1 MRLRLNLVA
10 LAVTSMVA
18 LAFLFPLAN
27 LVDRLAEDRALT
39 LAERDAQLV
48 ARIVAANSELL
59 GAETTF
65 ARVTSNGKLS
75 GRDVSLITAD
85 GATFGAP
92 VPAEEDIRMALAG
105 TTVRLA
111 SDGGQAV
118 LVPAVG
124 ADGQLTVVRVFV
136 TDGELNQGVTRSW
149 LLLVLLTVTLVMIAV
164 AVTDRLA
171 RSIVAP
177 VEELGDAAAKLGEGD
192 LSARVEPD
200 GPAEVAATGVQFNRL
215 ASEIGRLI
223 QAERDTAAD
232 LSHRLRTPLMAA
244 RLRIEQVDDAA
255 ARADVTRDLD
265 EIERTIDHA
274 IEELRRPAR
283 SLESR
288 GTVFEDTV
296 RARAAFWAPLAE
308 DQGRSFDIDV
318 PLTATTVAV
327 SPADL
332 TAAIDALLGN
342 VFAHT
347 PEGTGY
353 RVEAAVGDYAVL
365 TVSDEGA
372 GFSSDRVT
380 LRGQSTA
387 GSTGLGLDI
396 ARKTAE
402 AGGGSMTVGR
412 SRANG
417 ASIQLSFRPVPA
429 S

>member
-1 MRLRLNLVA
+1 VRLRLNLVA

-18 LAFLFPLAN
+18 LAFLFPLAS

-48 ARIVAANSELL
+48 ARFVAANSEPG
-59 GAETTF
+59 GAATAF
-65 ARVTSNGKLS
+65 ARVTSNGRLS
-75 GRDVSLITAD
+75 GRDVSLIMED
-85 GATFGAP
+85 GRVFGAP
-92 VPAEEDIRMALAG
+92 IPAGEEMPMAPAGAVPAA
-105 TTVRLA
+105 
-111 SDGGQAV
+111 DGRAV

-124 ADGQLTVVRVFV
+124 ADGLQTVIRVLV
-136 TDGELNQGVTRSW
+136 TDAELNRGVTRSW
-149 LLLVLLTVTLVMIAV
+149 MLLILLTVTLVMIAV

-171 RSIVAP
+171 RSIVGP
-177 VEELGDAAAKLGEGD
+177 VEERGDAAARLGKGD
-192 LSARVEPD
+192 FSARVDPD
-200 GPAEVAATGVQFNRL
+200 GPQEVAATGVQFNRL

-223 QAERDTAAD
+223 QSERETAAD

-244 RLRIEQVDDAA
+244 RLRLDQIDDPA
-255 ARADVTRDLD
+255 ARADLTGDLD
-265 EIERTIDHA
+265 EIERSIDHA

-283 SLESR
+283 SLGSQ

-296 RARAAFWAPLAE
+296 RARAEFWAPLAE
-308 DQGRSFDIDV
+308 DQDRKFEIAV
-318 PLTATTVAV
+318 PLTATIVPVPT
-327 SPADL
+327 ADL

-347 PEGTGY
+347 REGTGY

-372 GFSSDRVT
+372 GFSSDMAT

-402 AGGGSMTVGR
+402 AGAGSMTVGR
-412 SRANG
+412 SPSNG
-417 ASIQLSFRPVPA
+417 ARIQLTFRPAPA

>member
-1 MRLRLNLVA
+1 
-10 LAVTSMVA
+10 MVA

-149 LLLVLLTVTLVMIAV
+149 
-164 AVTDRLA
+164 A

>member
-18 LAFLFPLAN
+18 LAFLFPLAS

-48 ARIVAANSELL
+48 ARFVAANSEPG
-59 GAETTF
+59 GAATAF
-65 ARVTSNGKLS
+65 ARVTSNGRLS

-85 GATFGAP
+85 GRVFGAP
-92 VPAEEDIRMALAG
+92 IPAGEDMPLAAAGAVPAAG
-105 TTVRLA
+105 GR
-111 SDGGQAV
+111 AV

-124 ADGQLTVVRVFV
+124 ADGLQTVIRVLV
-136 TDGELNQGVTRSW
+136 TDAELNRGVTRSW
-149 LLLVLLTVTLVMIAV
+149 MLLILLSVTLVMIAV

-171 RSIVAP
+171 RSIVGP
-177 VEELGDAAAKLGEGD
+177 VEELGDAAARLGEGD
-192 LSARVEPD
+192 FSARVDPD
-200 GPAEVAATGVQFNRL
+200 GPEEVAATGVLFNRL
-215 ASEIGRLI
+215 AGEIGRLI
-223 QAERDTAAD
+223 QSERETAAD

-244 RLRIEQVDDAA
+244 RLRLDQIDDPA
-255 ARADVTRDLD
+255 ARTDLTGDLD
-265 EIERTIDHA
+265 EIERSIDHA

-283 SLESR
+283 SLGSQ

-296 RARAAFWAPLAE
+296 RARAEFWAPLAE
-308 DQGRSFDIDV
+308 DQDRKFEIAV
-318 PLTATTVAV
+318 PLTATIVQV
-327 SPADL
+327 PSADL

-353 RVEAAVGDYAVL
+353 RVEAAVDDYAVL
-365 TVSDEGA
+365 TVSDEGG
-372 GFSSDRVT
+372 GFSSDLAT

-402 AGGGSMTVGR
+402 AGGGSMTVSR
-412 SRANG
+412 SPSDG
-417 ASIQLSFRPVPA
+417 ARIQLTFRPVPA